1 VYEYGP
7 TFAKSSTSMSCGAVV
22 TFASSTLYMRA
33 GMVIA
38 SSEYVGVNDEAIVN
52 VLMEAVNKRC
62 IENA

>member
-1 VYEYGP
+1 
-7 TFAKSSTSMSCGAVV
+7 
-22 TFASSTLYMRA
+22 
-33 GMVIA
+33 MVIA